1 MDISVNS
8 NKELLAQFASQ
19 VARHPD
25 AVALIILDGTVSYS
39 ELQQRSDRIA
49 GALQELGVGAKTGET
64 CLVGLCMPRG
74 TDAVCAMLGILKAGG
89 AYLPI
94 DPGYPLS
101 LQQRMV
107 HSAGLRFLLTDHST
121 QAAALAA
128 SVDHALTIPK
138 LYRHSQVDINPL
150 TPVPGDRLFHVLYT
164 SGSTDEPKGVCGTHL
179 QMQARLEW
187 LWQAFP
193 LSDSDICCQKTAL
206 HFVDASLEIFGTLL
220 QGRPLL
226 IAPDSHSTNP
236 ERLLSLLSE
245 HGVTRISL
253 VVSQLRA
260 LLIADPDF
268 GRRLSQLRLC
278 IVSGERLTGDL
289 VDAFRRALPDASLI
303 NLYGCSE
310 VPEISHF
317 EILRHTE
324 LAGAD
329 APIGYLISG
338 TEAHIVDEELREI
351 EPGEIGELLV
361 GSHLQARGYLNRPA
375 ETAARFIDNPFGGTQ
390 RLYRTGDRVRMN
402 PDGLLLFE
410 GRADDQVKVRGHRI
424 EISAVEAALKGC
436 DESLDAVKVVVQE
449 DPMLAENR
457 SLVAFVTPASV
468 DTSRLS
474 AKLRERAPRHMQVQ
488 RIIVLDKLP
497 STPSGKV
504 DRRKLAE
511 LAQAGFASRQESTE
525 DTRAIVSRLWKTV
538 LLTDSVGAN
547 ENFFEI
553 GGDSLR
559 LAQLHQH
566 LRDSFPAFDLSLA
579 ELLEYPTVAAQVSY
593 LQQTTTSSPTSS
605 SASETRPRRSAGQPQ
620 DIAVIGMACRFP
632 GAATP
637 EDFWANLRAGV
648 DSVSDFSDDELEQPD
663 AQLRNDPNYVKS
675 GAVLAD
681 IASFDAEFFGFTDKE
696 AVLLDPQQ
704 RLLLECAWEAMERAG
719 IAQGIS
725 SNRIGIY
732 AGSSASSYFLNNVAT
747 TLPVTE
753 ATLAEYQEN
762 LANDRNFLATRI
774 AYRLQLTGPAIN
786 VQTACSTGLVVV
798 HLACQGL
805 RDGECEVALAGS
817 VALKIPQKTG
827 YLFEEGMIRSPDG
840 RCRAFDAQAEGT
852 LFGNGA
858 GVVLLKPMAAAQAD
872 GDPILAV
879 IKGSAVNND
888 GAVKVG
894 YTAPSVTGQAEVV
907 EAALKAA
914 EVDPRSI
921 GYVEA
926 HGTGTRLG
934 DPIEIAAQTR
944 AYTRRG
950 WTPDTFVNGTQYCA
964 IGSVKTNIGHL
975 DEAAGIAGFIKAV
988 LALQHKEIPPSL
1000 HFHTPN
1006 PEIDFANSPFYV
1018 NARLTP
1024 WPEMPEPATPRRAG
1038 VSSFGMGGTN
1048 CHLVLEEA
1056 PASDAE
1062 AVAPD
1067 TGTAPS
1073 RHMLILSAASSQ
1085 GLRDLVDRYR
1095 DWLAAQPSVGLAD
1108 VCATAAIGRS
1118 HLPYRC
1124 ATIAASVA
1132 ELNDQ
1137 LNGLTLPNKATVASS
1152 AESGKIAFLFTGQ
1165 GAQYAD
1171 MARLLY
1177 ETCSPFRASIDRCAA
1192 ILDPVLPKPLLSVMF
1207 GSATDNSSGETLLS
1221 QTRYTQP
1228 ALFTVEFA
1236 LAELWQSWGITP
1248 DLVIGHS
1255 VGEYVAA
1262 CVAGVFELE
1271 DALHIVAERGCLIQ
1285 ALPAGGG
1292 MLAVALD
1299 ETQTAQRLQ
1308 SYAGRVCIAAVNS
1321 PASTVISGDLVMLK
1335 TIAEQLRA
1343 QGVQHKRLAVS
1354 HAFHSA
1360 SLEPML
1366 APFASA
1372 LGKLRLG
1379 TPRIQVISNVTGDV
1393 ASTELANPDYW
1404 VKHTRSTVRFAD
1416 GIETLRY
1423 QNAGIVLE
1431 IGPSPALLSM
1441 VAEIAEH
1448 HDWDADSPVLLPSLR
1463 RGRDDWA
1470 QLLGSL
1476 GRLYERGCDID
1487 WPSLYRGQRWRKL
1500 VLPTTPFQRKRCWLD
1515 RKPRIPDDGRSIGEA
1530 LSQAAQ
1536 RLLAQG
1542 RLTEEQLGIV
1552 PLLAAELEQQ
1562 ATGGEVQWLD
1572 LLYAP
1577 TWRRLPIASCAST
1590 GNGDSCW
1597 VILADQSGV
1606 GAIVAAQAE
1615 AAGVTVFLLY
1625 AGEAFAAQGRNRW
1638 TINPSA
1644 PEQFSAFWQAGTSVA
1659 SGRPVQCLVYL
1670 WTLDASLPSD
1680 EMSAAAIMQ
1689 FQQSICGGVLGL
1701 LPRLDD
1707 SDAHGMHLWLVTRG
1721 AQAIG
1726 AGDAEFLPERL
1737 NPLQAT
1743 LWGLGRSLALEYPQ
1757 TWGGL
1762 IDLNPAEDV
1771 AACAQALWNELNLSL
1786 PEKSHG
1792 EQVALRGG
1800 DRYVARLEKVAELP
1814 TSTAPLVQAKAAYL
1828 ITGGLG
1834 ALGLEIAKVLAGL
1847 GARHLIL
1854 LSRSGVTTAEQRRR
1868 LDALRQSG
1876 VTIHTPE
1883 LDVADGQAMRVLF
1896 AGLSAEK
1903 APLKGIIHA
1912 AGTIASAPSSL
1923 PEWSRFS
1930 SVLRAKVIGGWN
1942 LHRLSREL
1950 YLDFFMLFSSASSLL
1965 GLSGHADYA
1974 AANAFLDALASYRR
1988 QLGLPALS
1996 VSWGDWSGTGMAAS
2010 AGEQDAMTRTG
2021 LGALPL
2027 VQARAALRQLI
2038 GERGHLAMIRAD
2050 WPRFIASFQAHQGFL
2065 SACAD
2070 KEIPNASAVGP
2081 VPGADSHTDIWAS
2094 ISTAA
2099 EPEREHMLREHLAV
2113 MVGKVLGR
2121 ESSSLDSTG
2130 NLLSLGFDSLMLI
2143 ELRNQLRRDLGL
2155 QIALPRM
2162 LKGPS
2167 IDELVIKANKLF
2179 NEHGASSSLNS
2190 GEQETE
2196 FTSTAPSA
2204 DKSAGEDQWTT
2215 III

>member
-19 VARHPD
+19 VARQSD
-25 AVALIILDGTVSYS
+25 AVALITLDGTVSYS
-39 ELQQRSDRIA
+39 ELQQRSDRIT
-49 GALQELGVGAKTGET
+49 GALQKLGVGTETGEN
-64 CLVGLCMPRG
+64 CLVGLCIPRG
-74 TDAVCAMLGILKAGG
+74 ADAVCAMLGILKAGG

-94 DPGYPLS
+94 DPGYPLN

-107 HSAGLRFLLTDHST
+107 HSAGLRFLLTDDT
-121 QAAALAA
+121 QAVALAA
-128 SVDHALTIPK
+128 LVDHALTIPE
-138 LYRHSQVDINPL
+138 LYQHSQVDINPL
-150 TPVPGDRLFHVLYT
+150 TPSDRLFHVLYT
-164 SGSTDEPKGVCGTHL
+164 SGSTDDPKGVCGTHQ

-193 LSDSDICCQKTAL
+193 LSDTDICCQKTAL

-236 ERLLSLLSE
+236 ERLLSLLAE

-268 GRRLSQLRLC
+268 GRRLPQFRLC

-289 VDAFRRALPDASLI
+289 VDSFRRALPDVRLI

-324 LAGAD
+324 LAGTD

-338 TEAHIVDEELREI
+338 TEAHIVDDDLREV

-361 GSHLQARGYLNRPA
+361 GSHLQARGYLERPA
-375 ETAARFIDNPFGGTQ
+375 ETAARFINNPFGGTQ

-424 EISAVEAALKGC
+424 EMSAVEAALKGC
-436 DESLDAVKVVVQE
+436 DESLYAVKVVVQE

-468 DTSRLS
+468 DTNRLS

-488 RIIVLDKLP
+488 RIIALDKLP

-511 LAQAGFASRQESTE
+511 LAQSCFASGQDSTK
-525 DTRAIVSRLWKTV
+525 DTLTIVSRLWKTV
-538 LLTDSVGAN
+538 LLTDRVGAN

-566 LRDSFPAFDLSLA
+566 LRLSFPTFDLSLA
-579 ELLEYPTVAAQVSY
+579 ELLEYPTVATQVSY
-593 LQQTTTSSPTSS
+593 LQQTTTSSP
-605 SASETRPRRSAGQPQ
+605 ASETRPRRSSACQLQ

-637 EDFWANLRAGV
+637 EEFWANLHAGV
-648 DSVSDFSDDELEQPD
+648 DSISDFSDDELEQPN

-696 AVLLDPQQ
+696 AAQLDPQQ
-704 RLLLECAWEAMERAG
+704 RLLLECAWEAVERAG
-719 IAQGIS
+719 IAPGVS
-725 SNRIGIY
+725 SSRIGVY
-732 AGSSASSYFLNNVAT
+732 AGSSTSSYFLNNVTAT
-747 TLPVTE
+747 RPITE

-840 RCRAFDAQAEGT
+840 RCRAFDAQADGT

-914 EVDPRSI
+914 SVDPRSI

-934 DPIEIAAQTR
+934 DPIEIAALTR

-950 WTPDTFVNGTQYCA
+950 WTPDTFVNGAQYCA
-964 IGSVKTNIGHL
+964 IGSVKTNIGHM
-975 DEAAGIAGFIKAV
+975 DEAAGIAGFIKTV

-1006 PEIDFANSPFYV
+1006 PEIDFANSPFHV

-1024 WPEMPEPATPRRAG
+1024 WPETATPRRAG

-1062 AVAPD
+1062 AIAPE
-1067 TGTAPS
+1067 TGTVPS
-1073 RHMLILSAASSQ
+1073 CHLLVLSAASHQ
-1085 GLRDLVDRYR
+1085 GLRDLVGRYR
-1095 DWLAAQPSVGLAD
+1095 DLLAAQPSVELAD

-1118 HLPYRC
+1118 HLPYRS
-1124 ATIAASVA
+1124 ATVAASVA

-1137 LNGLTLPNKATVASS
+1137 LNGLTLPNKATVG
-1152 AESGKIAFLFTGQ
+1152 AESDKIAFLFTGQ
-1165 GAQYAD
+1165 GAQYAG

-1177 ETCSPFRASIDRCAA
+1177 ETCSPFRASVDRCAA
-1192 ILDPVLPKPLLSVMF
+1192 ILDPVLPEPLLSVMF
-1207 GSATDNSSGETLLS
+1207 GTDSEETLLS

-1236 LAELWQSWGITP
+1236 LAELWQSWGIMP

-1255 VGEYVAA
+1255 IGEYVAA

-1271 DALHIVAERGCLIQ
+1271 DALHIVAERGSLIQ

-1321 PASTVISGDLVMLK
+1321 PTSTVISGDLVILE

-1343 QGVQHKRLAVS
+1343 QCVQHKRLAVS

-1379 TPRIQVISNVTGDV
+1379 TPLIPLISNVTGDV
-1393 ASTELANPDYW
+1393 VSTELANPDYW

-1416 GIETLRY
+1416 GIETLRR
-1423 QNAGIVLE
+1423 QNASIVLE

-1448 HDWDADSPVLLPSLR
+1448 HNWDSLALLPSLR

-1476 GRLYERGCDID
+1476 GQLYERGCDID
-1487 WPSLYRGQRWRKL
+1487 WPSLYRGQQWRKL
-1500 VLPTTPFQRKRCWLD
+1500 VLPTTPFQRKHYWLD
-1515 RKPRIPDDGRSIGEA
+1515 RKPCIPDDGRSIRET

-1536 RLLAQG
+1536 RLFTQG

-1562 ATGGEVQWLD
+1562 ATDGETSKQWLD

-1577 TWRRLPIASCAST
+1577 TWQRLIVTNNVDVGT
-1590 GNGDSCW
+1590 GDGCW
-1597 VILADQSGV
+1597 VILADQLGV
-1606 GAIVAAQAE
+1606 GAAVATLAE
-1615 AAGVTVFLLY
+1615 VAGITVFLLY
-1625 AGEAFAAQGRNRW
+1625 AGEAFVAQGSNRW
-1638 TINPSA
+1638 TINPSE
-1644 PEQFSAFWQAGTSVA
+1644 PEQFAAFWRERASVA
-1659 SGRPVQCLVYL
+1659 PDQPVQRLVYL
-1670 WTLDASLPSD
+1670 WSLDASLPSD
-1680 EMSAAAIMQ
+1680 EMSAATIMP
-1689 FQQSICGGVLGL
+1689 FQQLICGGVLGL

-1707 SDAHGMHLWLVTRG
+1707 SDAHEMHLWLVTRG
-1721 AQAIG
+1721 AIG
-1726 AGDAEFLPERL
+1726 AGDAEFFPERL

-1743 LWGLGRSLALEYPQ
+1743 LWGLGRSLALEHPQ

-1800 DRYVARLEKVAELP
+1800 DRYVARLEKVDELP
-1814 TSTAPLVQAKAAYL
+1814 ASMAPQVRGEAAYL
-1828 ITGGLG
+1828 ITGGIG
-1834 ALGLEIAKVLAGL
+1834 ALGLEIAEVLAGL

-1854 LSRSGVTTAEQRRR
+1854 LSRSGMTTAEQRRR

-1876 VTIHTPE
+1876 VTIQTPE

-1896 AGLSAEK
+1896 ARLGA

-1912 AGTIASAPSSL
+1912 AGTIASAPSFL

-1930 SVLRAKVIGGWN
+1930 SVLHAKVIGGWN
-1942 LHRLSREL
+1942 LHWLSHEL
-1950 YLDFFMLFSSASSLL
+1950 ELDFFMLFSSASSLL

-1996 VSWGDWSGTGMAAS
+1996 VSWGDWAGTGMAA
-2010 AGEQDAMTRTG
+2010 GEQDTMTRTG
-2021 LGALPL
+2021 LGTLPL

-2038 GERGHLAMIRAD
+2038 GQRGHLAMIRAD

-2065 SACAD
+2065 SACMD
-2070 KEIPNASAVGP
+2070 KKIPNASAVGP
-2081 VPGADSHTDIWAS
+2081 ILHAGGCYTDIWAS
-2094 ISTAA
+2094 ISTAT
-2099 EPEREHMLREHLAV
+2099 ESEREHLLREHLAIRV
-2113 MVGKVLGR
+2113 SKVLGR
-2121 ESSSLDSTG
+2121 ESSILDSTC

-2143 ELRNQLRRDLGL
+2143 ELRNQLRRELGL
-2155 QIALPRM
+2155 QIALPHM

-2167 IDELVIKANKLF
+2167 IDELIIKANKLF
-2179 NEHGASSSLNS
+2179 SEHGASSSLNNAC
-2190 GEQETE
+2190 EQETE
-2196 FTSTAPSA
+2196 STNTAPSA
-2204 DKSAGEDQWTT
+2204 NNNSEGEDQWTT